1 MSHTKQ
7 LEELSD
13 SKNSQIAN
21 WAKDVLELELLY
33 QANKINESEYKEL
46 LQDLVHSKNIS
57 DSSIELKEKSKLNEC
72 IKNIISVAGLASI
85 VL

>member
-33 QANKINESEYKEL
+33 QANKINEGEYKEL

-57 DSSIELKEKSKLNEC
+57 NAAIELEEKTKLNEC
-72 IKNIISVAGLASI
+72 IENIISVAGL

>member
-21 WAKDVLELELLY
+21 WAKDVLELELSY
-33 QANKINESEYKEL
+33 QSKKINESEYKEL

-57 DSSIELKEKSKLNEC
+57 NAAIELEEKTKLNEC
-72 IKNIISVAGLASI
+72 IENIISVAGL

>member
-57 DSSIELKEKSKLNEC
+57 DAAIEIEEKTKLNEC

>member
-57 DSSIELKEKSKLNEC
+57 NAAIELEEKTKLNEC
-72 IKNIISVAGLASI
+72 IENIISVAGL

>member
-13 SKNSQIAN
+13 SKNSHIAN
-21 WAKDVLELELLY
+21 WAKDVLELELSY
-33 QANKINESEYKEL
+33 QSKKINESEYKEL

-57 DSSIELKEKSKLNEC
+57 NAAIELEEKTKLNEC
-72 IKNIISVAGLASI
+72 IENIISVAGI